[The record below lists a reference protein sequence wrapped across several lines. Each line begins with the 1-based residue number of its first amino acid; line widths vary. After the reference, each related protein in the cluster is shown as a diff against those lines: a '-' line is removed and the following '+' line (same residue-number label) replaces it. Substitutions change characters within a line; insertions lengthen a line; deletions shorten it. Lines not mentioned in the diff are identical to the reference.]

1 MPLVPATSILA
12 AARAGR
18 YAVGAFNAHNLE
30 FVQGILR
37 AAEELQA
44 PVILQLTA
52 RAIHYAGLRT
62 LASMVRAAA
71 QEAQVP
77 VVMHLDQ
84 GDFEMNIRCLV
95 AGFTSLMFDG
105 SALPFSMNVE
115 ETHRIVEAA
124 HVMGIPIEAE
134 LGHPGGRRQL
144 TPGRP
149 DEFTDPDTAQRF
161 VTLSGVDSLAITVGS
176 GPKMLEK
183 TARLDLPRIRALSHA
198 TGVPLV
204 LRHSSGLTDD
214 DLRAAISLG
223 VAKVAVGTELNRAFT
238 SALRQAVAKDPEQ
251 IDPRPLLGAGRLA
264 IAEVVKAKIRLFGSA
279 GKAHETSAGLPAPP
293 KTVT

>member
-1 MPLVPATSILA
+1 MPLVPATSILQ

-44 PVILQLTA
+44 PVILQLSA

-71 QEAQVP
+71 QQAQVP

-84 GDFEMNIRCLV
+84 GDYEMNMRCLV

-105 SALPFSMNVE
+105 SALPFAMNVE
-115 ETHRIVEAA
+115 ETHRIAEAA
-124 HVMGIPIEAE
+124 HVMGIPIEGD
-134 LGHPGGRRQL
+134 LGHVGGNRQEA
-144 TPGRP
+144 PAHP
-149 DEFTDPDTAQRF
+149 DGFTDPDAAQRF
-161 VTLSGVDSLAITVGS
+161 VTLSGVDSLAINVGS
-176 GPKMLEK
+176 IPKMREK
-183 TARLDLPRIRALSHA
+183 TARLDIPRIRALSHA

-204 LRHSSGLTDD
+204 LRHSSGLPDD
-214 DLRAAISLG
+214 DLRAAIANG
-223 VAKVAVGTELNRAFT
+223 VAKVAVGTELNQAFT
-238 SALRQAVAKDPEQ
+238 TALRQAVAKDPDQ

-264 IAEVVKAKIRLFGSA
+264 IAEVVRTKIRLFGSA
-279 GKAHETSAGLPAPP
+279 GRAHEADSLPAARR
-293 KTVT
+293 